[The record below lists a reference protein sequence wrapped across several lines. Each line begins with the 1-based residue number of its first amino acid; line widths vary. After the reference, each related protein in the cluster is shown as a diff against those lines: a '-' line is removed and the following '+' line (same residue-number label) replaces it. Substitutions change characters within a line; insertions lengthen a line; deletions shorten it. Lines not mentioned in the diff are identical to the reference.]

1 MELLFWFA
9 FGGVTYAYFG
19 YPLALLAWSAVQ
31 PSPPRREVGHLPTV
45 SILLPVHN
53 EEAQLSERLENLLSL
68 DYPRDAVE
76 ILVLSDGSTDGTNA
90 IVREHAARDPR
101 LHLIEL
107 EERRG
112 KGNAINTG
120 VRRASHDI
128 VVFTDAGILLEP
140 GSLRALVAPFAD
152 PAVGCVSGEDH
163 IQEPGGEGLYG
174 RYELFLRRRESRI
187 HSLVGASGSF
197 YGQRRELCPWFA
209 EGLAPDL
216 LSVLHVVDQGYRA
229 VSEPAARGTMKA
241 LTTHG
246 GEFRRKVRT
255 LIRGMTA
262 LFRFRHLLN
271 PLRYGAFAFF
281 LFSHKLVR
289 WAVPVFL
296 VAMLGA
302 NVALAQHTL
311 YAALLVP
318 HALFYVTG
326 AAVLA
331 GAPRLE
337 GLLPARIA
345 GYFVNVNAAIAVAWW
360 RFLRGQRTELW
371 TPTRR

>member
-1 MELLFWFA
+1 MEVLFWLA
-9 FGGVTYAYFG
+9 FGGVAYAYFG
-19 YPLALLAWSAVQ
+19 YPLLLLAWGAVR
-31 PSPPRREVGHLPTV
+31 PRRVSRDAGHLPSV
-45 SILLPVHN
+45 SVVLPVNN
-53 EEAQLSERLENLLSL
+53 EEAQLSGRLENLLALEYS
-68 DYPRDAVE
+68 RDAME
-76 ILVLSDGSTDGTNA
+76 ILVVSDGSTDRTNA
-90 IVREHAARDPR
+90 IAREHAARDPR
-101 LHLIEL
+101 LQLIEL

-112 KGNAINTG
+112 KGNAINAG
-120 VRRASHDI
+120 IARAANDI
-128 VVFTDAGILLEP
+128 VIFVDAGITLEP

-152 PAVGCVSGEDH
+152 PEVGCVSGEDH
-163 IQEPGGEGLYG
+163 IPGLGGEGLYG
-174 RYELFLRRRESRI
+174 RYELFLRQRESRI

-229 VSEPAARGTMKA
+229 VSEPGARGTMKA

-271 PLRYGAFAFF
+271 PVRYGAFAFF
-281 LFSHKLVR
+281 LFSHKLMR

-296 VAMLGA
+296 VAMVGA
-302 NVALAQHTL
+302 NVALVQHTF
-311 YAALLVP
+311 YAALLIP

-331 GAPRLE
+331 GVPRLE
-337 GLLPARIA
+337 GLLAARVA
-345 GYFVNVNAAIAVAWW
+345 GYFVNVNAAIVVAWW
-360 RFLRGQRTELW
+360 RFLRGQRTEVW
-371 TPTRR
+371 SPTRR